1 MVDVRFEG
9 GGAGSSAASTTSSAA
24 PTHGDG
30 SQPDARSVA
39 PARRSTVELIRTI
52 TADLSMLARKEVE
65 LARQEVQ
72 EGLMARAK
80 AAGALAAAAILVLF
94 VVGFLG
100 LAAAEALDGVMRPWA
115 SRLVVAGGFLL
126 LAGAAVLV
134 GRAKQPP
141 LTPKETKR
149 TVKEDVQWAKR
160 QLTR

>member
-9 GGAGSSAASTTSSAA
+9 GETSSASTTGSD
-24 PTHGDG
+24 TRTGGDG

-39 PARRSTVELIRTI
+39 PARLSTIELIRTI

-80 AAGALAAAAILVLF
+80 AAGALAAAAILGLF

-100 LAAAEALDGVMRPWA
+100 LAVAEALDGVMRPWA

-134 GRAKQPP
+134 GRAKRPP

>member
-1 MVDVRFEG
+1 MVDVRFDGEG
-9 GGAGSSAASTTSSAA
+9 ASSATS
-24 PTHGDG
+24 PTG
-30 SQPDARSVA
+30 P
-39 PARRSTVELIRTI
+39 RRSTVELIRTI
-52 TADLSMLARKEVE
+52 AADLSTLARKEVE

-72 EGLMARAK
+72 EGLMARAR
-80 AAGALAAAAILVLF
+80 AAGALAAAAILGLF

-115 SRLVVAGGFLL
+115 SRLVVAGVFLL
-126 LAGAAVLV
+126 LAAAAVLI

>member
-9 GGAGSSAASTTSSAA
+9 GGTSSAAS
-24 PTHGDG
+24 PTG
-30 SQPDARSVA
+30 P
-39 PARRSTVELIRTI
+39 RRSTVELFRTI
-52 TADLSMLARKEVE
+52 AADLSTLARKEVE

-72 EGLMARAK
+72 EGLMARAR
-80 AAGALAAAAILVLF
+80 AAGALAAAAILGLF

-100 LAAAEALDGVMRPWA
+100 LAVAEALDGVMRPWA

-126 LAGAAVLV
+126 LSGAAVLI